1 MLNERPL
8 ICCTTAGRNDES
20 DPRRRIL
27 EDWQSYPLAIL
38 AAGGIPL
45 STNELCPEEMAELCD
60 GLVLTGGADIDPD
73 LYGEEI
79 FNDTVKPDPIR
90 TAFEVPLTRAF
101 LERKKPI
108 LCICRGFQLMNA
120 LLGGDLWQDTVAQL
134 GYVHMNRDIRH
145 PVFAEEGS
153 VLYRLF
159 GREFRVNSTHH
170 QAVKTPGR
178 GLRVTAR
185 SVEGIIEAYEHESLP
200 IWGTQFH
207 PERLTG
213 ILWDDRTPD
222 FAPYFRFFVEET
234 KKDAQGRESR

>member
-1 MLNERPL
+1 MLNGKPL
-8 ICCTTAGRNDES
+8 ICCTTSGRNDAT

-27 EDWQSYPLAIL
+27 EDWQTYPAAIY
-38 AAGGIPL
+38 AAGGVPVP
-45 STNELCPEEMAELCD
+45 TCELAWEEMAELCD
-60 GLVLTGGADIDPD
+60 GLLLTGGADIDPH
-73 LYGEEI
+73 LYGAVAL
-79 FNDTVKPDPIR
+79 NDTVEPDPIR

-101 LERKKPI
+101 LDRKKPI

-120 LLGGDLWQDTVAQL
+120 LLGGDLYQDTVTEL
-134 GYVHMNRDIRH
+134 GFVHMNKNIRH

-159 GREFRVNSTHH
+159 GREFRTNSTHH
-170 QAVKTPGR
+170 QAVRTPGA

-185 SVEGIIEAYEHESLP
+185 STEGIIEAYEHETLP
-200 IWGTQFH
+200 ILGTQFH

-222 FAPYFRFFVEET
+222 FAPYFRYFVELT
-234 KKDAQGRESR
+234 ARDAEARGK